1 MAISLNA
8 KVDFLF
14 KKLGF
19 GVSRT
24 DSESIKGATNESI
37 ASPLLN
43 RGDKAWVQASLIPA
57 TLPTNSSAT
66 VKVYKSTELIEASA
80 DVTASAN
87 RTWLTGIT
95 DWIPPEFGSTY
106 QVKVYLHDE
115 TDSDSAAVLSN
126 QLFAAGSGNDD
137 EWFFDYQAGVLHFMG
152 ENLPNGK
159 SFTDKSI
166 YISGGQYTGIVGLQ
180 GAGFDSDQVISIIE
194 ENAQRIVEVNLDSD
208 LRVVADLRNEV
219 NILQSDRDSDHTST
233 QLLFASMRSRL
244 DSDTLVIQTLK
255 TKQDKQLAKLDS
267 DHALFQEKILAIEGV
282 TDSDLSVVANLR
294 NNVDSLRLDVDS
306 DTTFIQTLKTKQSE
320 LKNAIDSDYA
330 LFQTK
335 LSNVRGF
342 EDSDLTVV
350 AALRNDVDTLKL
362 DRDSDYALFQT
373 KLSNVRGFEDSDLT
387 VVAALRN
394 DVDTLKLDRDS
405 DYALFQTKLNAI
417 TGIGDSDLTVVANL
431 RNDITNLK
439 SDIDSETSRMQTVS
453 SYVDRIK
460 LDIDSDFTHF
470 SQKVSASGGV
480 GDSDITVLNV
490 KVNTLK
496 SDRDSDSVVASNH
509 QSQIT
514 LLLAKVAILESYIGI
529 GNVTPAATP
538 VPTDSDSLANV
549 SFVTDSDSILE
560 NAMNITWRVLSG
572 DGSTVA
578 SANIVLA
585 KGMED
590 ADVLR
595 VLAYNIETHPIGKD
609 FWNTI
614 AYRADTNKIEYAF
627 LEKFSIAEYTLT
639 ITINSHGGDNP
650 RFTIA
655 LPTA

>member
-1 MAISLNA
+1 
-8 KVDFLF
+8 
-14 KKLGF
+14 
-19 GVSRT
+19 
-24 DSESIKGATNESI
+24 
-37 ASPLLN
+37 
-43 RGDKAWVQASLIPA
+43 
-57 TLPTNSSAT
+57 
-66 VKVYKSTELIEASA
+66 
-80 DVTASAN
+80 
-87 RTWLTGIT
+87 
-95 DWIPPEFGSTY
+95 
-106 QVKVYLHDE
+106 
-115 TDSDSAAVLSN
+115 
-126 QLFAAGSGNDD
+126 
-137 EWFFDYQAGVLHFMG
+137 
-152 ENLPNGK
+152 
-159 SFTDKSI
+159 
-166 YISGGQYTGIVGLQ
+166 
-180 GAGFDSDQVISIIE
+180 
-194 ENAQRIVEVNLDSD
+194 
-208 LRVVADLRNEV
+208 
-219 NILQSDRDSDHTST
+219 
-233 QLLFASMRSRL
+233 MRSRL

-373 KLSNVRGFEDSDLT
+373 KL
-387 VVAALRN
+387 
-394 DVDTLKLDRDS
+394 
-405 DYALFQTKLNAI
+405 NAI

-453 SYVDRIK
+453 SYIDRIK

>member
-306 DTTFIQTLKTKQSE
+306 DTTFIQTLKTKQSL
-320 LKNAIDSDYA
+320 LKDAI
-330 LFQTK
+330 
-335 LSNVRGF
+335 
-342 EDSDLTVV
+342 
-350 AALRNDVDTLKL
+350 
-362 DRDSDYALFQT
+362 DSDYALFQT

>member
-373 KLSNVRGFEDSDLT
+373 KL
-387 VVAALRN
+387 
-394 DVDTLKLDRDS
+394 
-405 DYALFQTKLNAI
+405 NAI

-453 SYVDRIK
+453 SYIDRIK

>member
-43 RGDKAWVQASLIPA
+43 RGDKAWVQANLIPA

-373 KLSNVRGFEDSDLT
+373 KL
-387 VVAALRN
+387 
-394 DVDTLKLDRDS
+394 
-405 DYALFQTKLNAI
+405 NAI

-453 SYVDRIK
+453 SYIDRIK

>member
-373 KLSNVRGFEDSDLT
+373 KL
-387 VVAALRN
+387 
-394 DVDTLKLDRDS
+394 
-405 DYALFQTKLNAI
+405 NAI

-609 FWNTI
+609 FWNT
-614 AYRADTNKIEYAF
+614 
-627 LEKFSIAEYTLT
+627 TLT

>member
-373 KLSNVRGFEDSDLT
+373 KL
-387 VVAALRN
+387 
-394 DVDTLKLDRDS
+394 
-405 DYALFQTKLNAI
+405 NAI